1 MNKLVK
7 GAVAAAVGI
16 ALLTG
21 GAGTF
26 ALWNSSATVTAGNI
40 TAGTLSLAAN
50 ADGVWK
56 NGTTTIDPATFR
68 IVPGTTLVFTQTL
81 AINATGDGLTAGLT
95 YSGMTGSGALD
106 SSVTKTLAIT
116 STSPNVTV
124 SGNNVTVVSAATPAT
139 VKVTFTV
146 SLPSSATTG
155 QGGTLTL
162 SALTFTLT
170 QTAA

>member
-7 GAVAAAVGI
+7 GAVAGAAGI
-16 ALLTG
+16 ALLIG

-26 ALWNSSATVTAGNI
+26 ALWNSSATVSAGSI
-40 TAGTLSLAAN
+40 TAGTLALSAN
-50 ADGVWK
+50 SDGVWK
-56 NGTTTIDPATFR
+56 NGSTTIDPATYK
-68 IVPGTTLVFTQTL
+68 IVPGTTLVYTQTL

-95 YSGMTGSGALD
+95 YSGMTGSGTLD
-106 SSVTKTLAIT
+106 SAVTKTLAVT

-124 SGNNVTVVSAATPAT
+124 SGSTVTVVSAATPAT

-155 QGGTLTL
+155 QGGTLNL
-162 SALTFTLT
+162 SALTFTLA
-170 QTAA
+170 QTA

>member
-7 GAVAAAVGI
+7 AAVAGAAGI
-16 ALLTG
+16 ALLMG

-26 ALWNSSATVTAGNI
+26 ALWNSSATVSAGTI
-40 TAGTLSLAAN
+40 TAGTLSLTAN
-50 ADGVWK
+50 SDGVWK
-56 NGTTTIDPATFR
+56 NGSTTIDPATYK
-68 IVPGTTLVFTQTL
+68 IIPGTTLVYTQTL
-81 AINATGDGLTAGLT
+81 TVNATGDGLTAGLT
-95 YSGMTGSGALD
+95 YSGMTGSGTLD
-106 SSVTKTLAIT
+106 SSVTKTLAVT

-155 QGGTLTL
+155 QGGTLNL
-162 SALTFTLT
+162 SALTFTLA
-170 QTAA
+170 QTA